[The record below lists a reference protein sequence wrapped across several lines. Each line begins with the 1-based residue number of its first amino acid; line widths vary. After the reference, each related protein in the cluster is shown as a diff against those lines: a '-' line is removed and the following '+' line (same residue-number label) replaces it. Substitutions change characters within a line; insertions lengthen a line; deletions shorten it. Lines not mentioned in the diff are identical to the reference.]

1 MSLPLSAAEVLG
13 REFLEIRA
21 KILEI
26 AAAFDRLERAVG
38 DVSDDPRVAR
48 LHETWAGT
56 AAAAHLTAHGSWE
69 ASYREMHE
77 ALVAMRRALGTA
89 ASNYFSAAS
98 DNASMWNAVR

>member
-1 MSLPLSAAEVLG
+1 VSSFSYAVDLDLARDVVASLAAVESELDEVVVDL
-13 REFLEIRA
+13 RW
-21 KILEI
+21 
-26 AAAFDRLERAVG
+26 
-38 DVSDDPRVAR
+38 RVAR

-89 ASNYFSAAS
+89 ASNYFSAGS